1 MTKDEA
7 LRMALEYL
15 EESNSYLGSLDYSE
29 PIAAIKEALAQP
41 KREIL
46 GNVDYIP
53 CCTDQTCPKCKPPQS
68 EPEWVGLTEE
78 DIDSAEIH
86 LTSCRNNHESWIEG
100 IHEFANALEAKL
112 KEKNT

>member
-1 MTKDEA
+1 MTKDKA
-7 LRMALEYL
+7 LRMALEAL
-15 EESNSYLGSLDYSE
+15 EYEAQKEGDIYAYQSE
-29 PIAAIKEALAQP
+29 RDAIKAALAQP
-41 KREIL
+41 ER
-46 GNVDYIP
+46 
-53 CCTDQTCPKCKPPQS
+53 
-68 EPEWVGLTEE
+68 EWVGLTEE